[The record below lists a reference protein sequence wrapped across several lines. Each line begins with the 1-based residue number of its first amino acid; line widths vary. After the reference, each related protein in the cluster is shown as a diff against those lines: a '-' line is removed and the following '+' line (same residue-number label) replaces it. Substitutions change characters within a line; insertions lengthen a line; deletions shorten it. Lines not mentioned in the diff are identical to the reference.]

1 MLPVVAIIGRPNV
14 GKSTLF
20 NMLTKTRNALVADQ
34 PGLTRDRIYGQVE
47 FASRAFIIVD
57 TGGIGEVDSTIEE
70 LMAAQAKQAMLEAD
84 LLLFIVDAKA
94 GLTAA
99 DQQLAREFRGLN
111 KPILLAVNK
120 TDGLSTEIACADFHA
135 LALGE
140 PIPIAAAHSRG
151 INSLLA
157 KALDIL
163 PQAEQEIESSEK
175 GIKTAIIG
183 RPNVGKSTLVN
194 RMLGEERVVVCD
206 MPGTTRD
213 SVFIPLER
221 HGEHYIII
229 DTAGVRRRGK
239 ISETI
244 EKFSVVKTLQAIEAA
259 NVVIMVFDARE
270 GIVDHDLNL
279 LGFVLEAGKALILA
293 INKWDGL
300 QIDEKDRIKEM
311 LNRKLGFVDF
321 APLRFISA
329 LHGTGVGD
337 LFKAVQTVY
346 QSATKKFSTTKL
358 TELLQKAVAEHSPPL
373 VHGRR
378 IKLRYAHTGGHN
390 PPIIVV
396 HGNQVDAIPTGYQR
410 YLINF
415 YRDALKLKG
424 TPIRVEFKGG
434 ENPFAGRKNKLTA
447 RQVSKRKRLMRHI
460 KRKWS

>member
-20 NMLTKTRNALVADQ
+20 NMLTKSRAALVADQ
-34 PGLTRDRIYGQVE
+34 PGLTRDRIYGHVE
-47 FASRAFIIVD
+47 FAERTFIVVD
-57 TGGIGEVDSTIEE
+57 TGGIGEVDSTIDE
-70 LMAAQAKQAMLEAD
+70 LMAVQAKQAMLEAD
-84 LLLFIVDAKA
+84 LLLFIVDGKI
-94 GLTAA
+94 GLTSA
-99 DQQLAREFRGLN
+99 DAQLAREFRQLN
-111 KPILLAVNK
+111 KPIQLVVNK
-120 TDGLSTEIACADFHA
+120 TDGLNPEIACADFHA
-135 LALGE
+135 LAFGE
-140 PIPIAAAHSRG
+140 PLPIAAAHSRG
-151 INSLLA
+151 INNLLTRVSSLL
-157 KALDIL
+157 
-163 PQAEQEIESSEK
+163 PETEIQPAQLER
-175 GIKTAIIG
+175 GVKTAIIG

-213 SVFIPLER
+213 SIFIPLER
-221 HGEHYIII
+221 HGEHYTLI

-279 LGFVLEAGKALILA
+279 LGFVLESGKALVLA
-293 INKWDGL
+293 LNKWDGM
-300 QIDEKDRIKEM
+300 QPEEKAEVKEK

-321 APLRFISA
+321 APLHFISA

-346 QSATKKFSTTKL
+346 KSATKRFSTTKV
-358 TELLQKAVAEHSPPL
+358 TELLQKAVSEHSPPL
-373 VHGRR
+373 VQGRR
-378 IKLRYAHTGGHN
+378 IKLRYAHVGGHN

-396 HGNQVDAIPTGYQR
+396 HGNQVEAIPISYQR

-415 YRDALKLKG
+415 YRQALKLTG

-447 RQVSKRKRLMRHI
+447 RQISKRKRLMRHV
-460 KRKWS
+460 KKGR